1 MLKAERQAL
10 IVDTMRERRFMTV
23 QEIIDLTG
31 TSLATVCRD
40 LLELADA
47 HRLRRVRGGAE
58 FIQDGTME
66 MMRQLTGTPFDSSRQ
81 IRRDQKQRIAT
92 AAVDMLKDGE
102 TVIIDGG
109 STTYEMVR
117 PLLSRRVNV
126 ITNSLAVAE
135 TLYKNSSNRVTVPGG
150 EIFPEQHIILNPF
163 EDRIF
168 KDYFADKVFMGA
180 QGVGPEGVTNSD
192 SLLIRTQQAMLD
204 CGGEIVLLVDSSK
217 FGRHGKLRLCGLD
230 RIDVVITD
238 TDASPEMLTM
248 MQEADIKVIT
258 V

>member
-1 MLKAERQAL
+1 MLKAERQTL
-10 IVDTMRERRFMTV
+10 IIDTMRERRFMTV

-66 MMRQLTGTPFDSSRQ
+66 MMRQLTGTPFDNSRQ
-81 IRRDQKQRIAT
+81 IRRSEKQRIAR
-92 AAVDMLKDGE
+92 AAVDLAVDGE

-109 STTYEMVR
+109 STTFEMVK
-117 PLLSRRVNV
+117 PLLDRQLNV

-135 TLYKNSSNRVTVPGG
+135 VLYKNSSNRVTVPGG
-150 EIFPEQHIILNPF
+150 EIFPEQHLILNPF

-168 KDYFADKVFMGA
+168 KDYFADRVFMGA

-192 SLLIRTQQAMLD
+192 SLLIRTEQAMLD
-204 CGGEIVLLVDSSK
+204 CGREIVLLVDSSK
-217 FGRHGKLRLCGLD
+217 FGRRGKLRLCGLE
-230 RIDVVITD
+230 RIDTVITD
-238 TDASPEMLTM
+238 TEVSPEVLAMLKDH
-248 MQEADIKVIT
+248 QIKVLI

>member
-1 MLKAERQAL
+1 MLKAERQTL
-10 IVDTMRERRFMTV
+10 IIETMRESRFMTV
-23 QEIIDLTG
+23 QEIIDLTS

-66 MMRQLTGTPFDSSRQ
+66 MMRQLTGTPFDNSRQ
-81 IRRDQKQRIAT
+81 ICRTEKQRIAK
-92 AAVDMLKDGE
+92 AAVAMLSDGE

-109 STTYEMVR
+109 STTFEMVK
-117 PLLSRRVNV
+117 PLLDCHLNV

-135 TLYKNSSNRVTVPGG
+135 VLYKNSSNRVTVPGG
-150 EIFPEQHIILNPF
+150 EIFPEQHLILNPF

-192 SLLIRTQQAMLD
+192 SLLIRTEQAMLD
-204 CGGEIVLLVDSSK
+204 CGREIILLVDSSK
-217 FGRHGKLRLCGLD
+217 FGRRGKLRLCGLD
-230 RIDVVITD
+230 KIDVIITD
-238 TDASPEMLTM
+238 TNVKPEVVAMLE
-248 MQEADIKVIT
+248 EADIT
-258 V
+258 VKIV

>member
-1 MLKAERQAL
+1 MLKAERQAM
-10 IVDTMRERRFMTV
+10 IVDAMRERRFMTV
-23 QEIIDLTG
+23 QQIIDLTG

-66 MMRQLTGTPFDSSRQ
+66 MMRQLTGTPFASSRQ
-81 IRRDQKQRIAT
+81 IRRDEKQRIAA

-102 TVIIDGG
+102 TVIVDGG
-109 STTYEMVR
+109 STTFEMVR
-117 PLLSRRVNV
+117 PLLSRRLNV

-168 KDYFADKVFMGA
+168 KDYFADRVFMGA

-217 FGRHGKLRLCGLD
+217 FGRHGKLRLCGLE

-238 TDASPEMLTM
+238 AKVSADMVKM
-248 MQEADIKVIT
+248 MRDADIKVIK